1 MEKYKEAFIIDNFE
15 GTKFAFLS
23 LLEKLLLPIKDDD
36 YVKVKMSLKW
46 KPGGEK

>member
-1 MEKYKEAFIIDNFE
+1 MEEYKEAFIIDNFE

-23 LLEKLLLPIKDDD
+23 LLKELLSPIKGDD

-46 KPGGEK
+46 KPRGEK